1 MMKKN
6 LVFLLGACLL
16 TGSMLFTGCAADDI
30 TAPVVT
36 LKGDNPQAV
45 TLNGTYTEAGAT
57 ATDDEDGDLT
67 SSIVITGAD
76 AIDEDMV
83 GEYEVHYSVSDA
95 AGNVGE
101 AHRIVNVSNSAAAW
115 GGAYSVSDS
124 CAGLAPF
131 LYSQTVSVSSVTN
144 NKITFNKFGDY
155 QNNTNIY
162 ATISG
167 NTITLPTQTATNIGT
182 LVQNH
187 TFSGSG
193 TKTANGFVLT
203 YTDQNLSNGS
213 STTCIAT
220 FTK

>member
-6 LVFLLGACLL
+6 LGFVLGACLL
-16 TGSMLFTGCAADDI
+16 SGSLLFVGCAADDV
-30 TAPVVT
+30 TAPIVT
-36 LKGDNPQAV
+36 LLGDNPQAI

-67 SSIVITGAD
+67 SSIVITGVSS
-76 AIDEDMV
+76 IDEDMV
-83 GEYEVHYSVSDA
+83 GTYEVHYSVSDA

-101 AHRIVNVSNSAAAW
+101 AHRTVNVANSAAAW
-115 GGAYSVSDS
+115 GGTYNVSDS
-124 CAGLAPF
+124 CAGLPPF
-131 LYSQTVSVSSVTN
+131 LYSQVVGVSNVTN

-167 NTITLPTQTATNIGT
+167 NTITLPSQTATNIGT
-182 LVQNH
+182 SVQNH
-187 TFSGSG
+187 RFSGSG

-203 YTDQNLSNGS
+203 YTDENLSNGA